1 VHDSQNQRNSFWLRT
16 SPDCRA
22 LSLSAKDI
30 TVAAMARAYASL
42 MAGRVNKFATG
53 LLSAM
58 AVICSAALAILFFPA
73 VTHAAPVE
81 FTSAAS
87 TAAFDP
93 HFWLFF
99 ALLCGAAFSALA
111 ALATWRSHE

>member
-1 VHDSQNQRNSFWLRT
+1 M
-16 SPDCRA
+16 
-22 LSLSAKDI
+22 

-42 MAGRVNKFATG
+42 MAGPVNKFATG

-58 AVICSAALAILFFPA
+58 AVICSAAALAILFFPA

-87 TAAFDP
+87 TAGFDP

-111 ALATWRSHE
+111 ALAIWRSHE